1 MRFAGAS
8 VRAVRSRLEVI
19 GSLALFAQRG
29 LQVDDALTQR
39 PDKRPRRAQRQ
50 RAKKNLA

>member
-8 VRAVRSRLEVI
+8 VLRAVRSRLEVI

-29 LQVDDALTQR
+29 LQVDDALTQ
-39 PDKRPRRAQRQ
+39 PR
-50 RAKKNLA
+50 